1 MPFPY
6 TTYRILCSTPQDLD
20 AERLAFLSANA
31 KFGEE
36 VTLPA
41 QVLFAVASLPASANP
56 NLQKAAIESNIRMVD
71 FFVHVFGQD
80 APEPVYKGFVD
91 YALECLAD
99 PAKPLRSVAVLF
111 KASPPG
117 SGEVRKIREELAS
130 GGRCE
135 IREFHDVQELEQQAR
150 AILETW
156 YELARA
162 GPNTPG

>member
-6 TTYRILCSTPQDLD
+6 TTYRILCSTPPDLD
-20 AERLAFLSANA
+20 AEREVFLSSVA

-41 QVLFAVASLPASANP
+41 QVLFAAASLPAPFNAN
-56 NLQKAAIESNIRMVD
+56 LHKAAIEGNIRMVD
-71 FFVHVFGQD
+71 FFVQVFGD
-80 APEPVYKGFVD
+80 SAPEGAYRGFVD

-111 KASPPG
+111 KATPNV
-117 SGEVRKIREELAS
+117 GEEICKLKETLRA

-135 IREFHDVQELEQQAR
+135 VREFHDSQELDTQFREVLESWYALAQAKP
-150 AILETW
+150 E
-156 YELARA
+156 
-162 GPNTPG
+162 N